1 MANKNLGRYRSSLE
15 KYCAE
20 QLESS
25 GIDYE
30 YEPKYEIVDGFKYPS
45 TYYKSVPKKELMVDR
60 TSSAQKPITY
70 KPDFLLPT
78 NSVFIETKGF
88 VRRNDSFP
96 LRWKLFMKFLLD
108 SGMGHYRLF
117 IPRNQKQVDQ
127 IIKFL
132 NDESSKVK
140 QDV

>member
-1 MANKNLGRYRSSLE
+1 MAKKKDLGRYRSGLE

-20 QLESS
+20 QLESN
-25 GIDYE
+25 GIEYE
-30 YEPKYEIVDGFKYPS
+30 YEPKYTIMEGFNYPS
-45 TYYKSVPKKELMVDR
+45 AYFKSVPKKSLMVDR

-78 NSVFIETKGF
+78 KSVFIETKGF

-96 LRWKLFMKFLLD
+96 LRWKLFMRFLLD
-108 SGMGHYRLF
+108 SGMGHFRLF

-127 IIKFL
+127 IISYLK
-132 NDESSKVK
+132 DETAKTK
-140 QDV
+140 

>member
-1 MANKNLGRYRSSLE
+1 MAKKKKDLGRYASGLE

-20 QLESS
+20 QLESN
-25 GIDYE
+25 GIQYE
-30 YEPKYEIVDGFKYPS
+30 YEPKYTIMEGFNYPS
-45 TYYKSVPKKELMVDR
+45 TYYKSVPKKEFMVDK
-60 TSSAQKPITY
+60 TSSKCLPITY

-78 NSVFIETKGF
+78 KSVFIETKGF

-96 LRWKLFMKFLLD
+96 LRWKLFMKFLVD
-108 SGMGHYRLF
+108 SGMGHFRLF

-132 NDESSKVK
+132 EDETR
-140 QDV
+140 

>member
-1 MANKNLGRYRSSLE
+1 MAKKKNLGKYRSGLE

-20 QLESS
+20 QLESN
-25 GIDYE
+25 GIEFE
-30 YEPKYEIVDGFKYPS
+30 YEPKYVIMEGFNYPS
-45 TYYKSVPKKELMVDR
+45 TYFKSVPKQELMVDR
-60 TSSAQKPITY
+60 SDSAHKPITY

-78 NSVFIETKGF
+78 KSVFIETKGF

-108 SGMGHYRLF
+108 SGMGHFRLF

-127 IIKFL
+127 ILTFL
-132 NDESSKVK
+132 KNESK
-140 QDV
+140 